1 MKVNFEKIE
10 QNTGLKFEN
19 LEQLYFRV
27 LYDLEFLKVHNKNY
41 TKKQYE
47 KIDELFEYIRAVEF
61 TERSDHNE

>member
-1 MKVNFEKIE
+1 MTVNLETIE
-10 QNTGLKFEN
+10 QTTGRKFDT

-47 KIDELFEYIRAVEF
+47 KIDELFEYIRSVEF
-61 TERSDHNE
+61 TEGVSI

>member
-10 QNTGLKFEN
+10 QLTGRQFET

-47 KIDELFEYIRAVEF
+47 KIDELFDIIHSVEF
-61 TERSDHNE
+61 IDEEC